1 MHGTLPPVSA
11 SRGRVRSGWIT
22 WLLRC
27 AARIS
32 ERRLLRE
39 LNDDQLTDIGL
50 TRADVMRECRRWPW
64 DGSSE

>member
-1 MHGTLPPVSA
+1 
-11 SRGRVRSGWIT
+11 
-22 WLLRC
+22 LLRC

-39 LNDDQLTDIGL
+39 LNDDQLKDIGL